1 MIKNEPDTT
10 ISSDTKNFVCVGPIF
25 IPRGRERGRE
35 NGRESKEQREK
46 GEKVEEK
53 RRSKKIWIMWRKR
66 INNRERKSYKVR
78 HWNAMKIEEN
88 TEKGGE
94 IGSERDIDR
103 GIEKSVLSVL
113 TCFECVI
120 RYLSEH

>member
-46 GEKVEEK
+46 GKKLRKKGDQK
-53 RRSKKIWIMWRKR
+53 R
-66 INNRERKSYKVR
+66 Y
-78 HWNAMKIEEN
+78 
-88 TEKGGE
+88 G
-94 IGSERDIDR
+94 
-103 GIEKSVLSVL
+103 
-113 TCFECVI
+113 
-120 RYLSEH
+120 